1 MLRILLFP
9 LWFTFERFIVQE
21 RKWFNL
27 VVPIVQRLNRERTIC
42 GVFNEINA
50 NLGRLD
56 RSQILMSSTGTRGR
70 WTVVSIPHSANLPS
84 LLHVLGQKTVGIEP
98 NRSAT
103 IREWRN
109 NGYKGKAFH
118 NQPNWE
124 IFINAS
130 VGKRLRFYTFCRTCV
145 TSNSDYTVWFSNRS
159 VCSKS
164 RLKLQSSYHET
175 ISIRLLFQKKYKIRF
190 IFHWY

>member
-1 MLRILLFP
+1 MVHNWTLYRTREE
-9 LWFTFERFIVQE
+9 WFRH
-21 RKWFNL
+21 L

-56 RSQILMSSTGTRGR
+56 RSQILMSSTRGR
-70 WTVVSIPHSANLPS
+70 WTVISIPHSANLPS

-98 NRSAT
+98 NGSAT

-124 IFINAS
+124 FLSMHWLANGF
-130 VGKRLRFYTFCRTCV
+130 VFTPCRTCV
-145 TSNSDYTVWFSNRS
+145 IWTVITLFDFGIDVVIRS
-159 VCSKS
+159 
-164 RLKLQSSYHET
+164 LKLQSSYHET
-175 ISIRLLFQKKYKIRF
+175 INIRLLFQKKYKIRF